1 MMQLKFNF
9 YDQFAIYRTFSFEPN
24 CIQDGVI
31 NFIIFASMHMCL
43 SFKLMVMWQDVI
55 GLVATGYLFLLEVKI
70 QKFVTHAHHD
80 KC

>member
-31 NFIIFASMHMCL
+31 NFIIFATMHM
-43 SFKLMVMWQDVI
+43 
-55 GLVATGYLFLLEVKI
+55 LVS
-70 QKFVTHAHHD
+70 HSN
-80 KC
+80 